1 MKGAKFD
8 SPFAFVHIISLC
20 VLCLGS
26 YFVFFALNLDSLLF
40 LGLHL
45 MFWCLALVV
54 SQKQTKRNI
63 RNRKLGIALFS
74 SLCCE
79 RSRNCIEVWKR
90 KKGGN
95 ASHFRLK
102 KFKDQNLDCCRNLV
116 HLFFQSESKKEHIDD
131 FFFN

>member
-1 MKGAKFD
+1 MVSLCISLFFLGRNLNFFFVLFMKGAKFD

-79 RSRNCIEVWKR
+79 RSWNCIEV
-90 KKGGN
+90 
-95 ASHFRLK
+95 
-102 KFKDQNLDCCRNLV
+102 
-116 HLFFQSESKKEHIDD
+116 
-131 FFFN
+131 